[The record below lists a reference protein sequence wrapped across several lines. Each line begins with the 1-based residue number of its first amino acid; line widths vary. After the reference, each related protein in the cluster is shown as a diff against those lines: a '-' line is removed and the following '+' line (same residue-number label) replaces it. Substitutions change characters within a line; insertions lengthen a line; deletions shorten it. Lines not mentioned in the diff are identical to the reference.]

1 MGQGKLADR
10 VAIVTGG
17 ASGIG
22 KASAELFA
30 KEGAR
35 VVVADVNADAGEA
48 VAKSIDA
55 TFVRTDVADPAAV
68 AALVEAACKRFGRL
82 DVMFNNA
89 GVELGA
95 PLVETDDQA
104 YRDLL
109 RVNLDGVFYGV
120 KYAGRVMLK
129 QRSGAIVNTASVAG
143 IRGEPMLGAYNASK
157 GGVVLLTRAAAVE
170 FAARNVRVNCI
181 CPGLIETGM
190 ARKLFERVGPAA
202 REAGANMHPLGRI
215 GQPEEVARAVLFLA
229 CNDSSFITGHA
240 LVIDGGLTAG
250 AHPGHNVFGD
260 YLKALRDLG
269 Y

>member
-1 MGQGKLADR
+1 MAQGKLADR

-30 KEGAR
+30 KEGAK
-35 VVVADVNADAGEA
+35 VVIGDVQVAAGEA
-48 VAKSIDA
+48 VAKAIGA
-55 TFVRTDVADPAAV
+55 AFVETDVGDPKAV
-68 AALVEAACKRFGRL
+68 ANLVDIACRRFGRL

-95 PLVETDDQA
+95 PLVDTSEQD
-104 YRDLL
+104 YRDLM
-109 RVNLDGVFYGV
+109 RVNLDGVFFGL

-129 QRSGAIVNTASVAG
+129 QRGGAIVNTASVAAL
-143 IRGEPMLGAYNASK
+143 RGEPMLGAYNASK
-157 GGVVLLTRAAAVE
+157 GGVLLLTKNAAVE

-190 ARKLFERVGPAA
+190 ARKLFDRVGPMA

-215 GQPEEVARAVLFLA
+215 GQPEEVARAVLFLS
-229 CNDSSFITGHA
+229 CDDSSFVTGHA

-260 YLKALRDLG
+260 YLKTLRDLG

>member
-1 MGQGKLADR
+1 MAQGKLADQ

-22 KASAELFA
+22 KATAELFA

-55 TFVRTDVADPAAV
+55 IFVRTDVADPAAV
-68 AALVEAACKRFGRL
+68 AALVEAACGHFRRL

-129 QRSGAIVNTASVAG
+129 QRRGAIVNTASVAG

-170 FAARNVRVNCI
+170 FAARGVRVNCI

-190 ARKLFERVGPAA
+190 ARKLFERVGPQA

-215 GQPEEVARAVLFLA
+215 GQPEEVARAVLFLS
-229 CNDSSFITGHA
+229 CDDSSFITGHA

-260 YLKALRDLG
+260 YLKVLHDLG